1 MTAATELYEQTS
13 LWSNAFASKDDGL
26 DKPRDILR
34 VAYQAFRER
43 VALLIGQIK
52 TELPNLTLH
61 DITHVDA
68 LWRVASEVAGSEYD
82 LNPAEAFVL
91 GGAFLLHD
99 AAHCRAAYKGGLL
112 EIKATNEWRDAAAQ
126 RGLADADLQQGTDDF
141 NAVLFDT
148 LRVLHPQQSAN
159 LPFAVWGDTPVNAMH
174 LLPHDELR
182 DAYGHAI
189 GEIAKSHWMSP
200 HELEVFA
207 NKKLTAPTYLLP
219 AVWTV
224 DWLKIAVLLRVA
236 DALHMD
242 AVRAPR
248 FLMQIAPPT
257 DKHSRSHWDFQAR
270 MHSIKCDPVRE
281 EVVVTSSPFPTSEQT
296 AWWLAYDAAR
306 MADRELSATHHLLRD
321 HRLPLFAAREVAG
334 IRSPEMFAKHVP
346 VQGWT
351 PVDTE
356 VRISQVHQLVEN
368 FGGAKLYGEKP
379 HLAVRELL
387 QNALDAIHACRK
399 LGGLRELEG
408 EIEVAL
414 EPAGEGQQWLHVTD
428 TGIGM
433 SRYVLTHVLLDF
445 GRSLWRSGD
454 LQGEWGQLGITNF
467 EAIGQFG
474 IGFFSVFMLG
484 QQLRI
489 TTKRYEAKQGESEH
503 HVLEFTQGIRQRP
516 ILREPKP
523 NEKLKRHGSKVS
535 VLVTNELLEKMA
547 SKESNGLE
555 AMLGA
560 LAPAIDVNLYFGSAQ
575 GLRKTIVQANDWKSL
590 TEEALAKRLSHKIV
604 GRTLPMALP
613 YLSPIFGDDELQL
626 GRIGIEDWGSGVGL
640 VQGLYAGKLVGFS
653 GVLQCKSQANLART
667 DATPNV
673 SWRQITSWARQ
684 HQAVLVN
691 KKQLSFTSSA
701 WLAYFDVTQTGLV
714 LGELCYEDVA
724 DEELVVWLNSSKEY
738 DELFIYE
745 GDLDFDDDED
755 IPRSEHMHF
764 SPTSNFMRVCE
775 LVIPNWLQLIQ
786 PYGKVVHEVGF
797 FAQLGCSPLLE
808 SVKATV
814 SKVWGDGCQWT
825 EKDVIIG
832 YIKEHAIERTCLIAR
847 RVSPLKI

>member
-13 LWSNAFASKDDGL
+13 LWSNAFASKNDGL
-26 DKPRDILR
+26 AMPRDILR

-68 LWRVASEVAGSEYD
+68 LWRVASEVAGSKYD

-99 AAHCRAAYKGGLL
+99 AAHCRAAYKGGLP

-126 RGLADADLQQGTDDF
+126 RGLANADLQQGTDDF

-148 LRVLHPQQSAN
+148 LRVLHPQQATK
-159 LPFAVWGDTPVNAMH
+159 LPFSVWGDTPANAMH
-174 LLPHDELR
+174 LLPHDDLR

-207 NKKLTAPTYLLP
+207 NKKLTAPTYLPP
-219 AVWTV
+219 AAWTV

-281 EVVVTSSPFPTSEQT
+281 EVVLTSSPFPASEQT
-296 AWWLAYDAAR
+296 AWWLAYDTAR
-306 MADRELSATHHLLRD
+306 MADRELSAAHHLLRD
-321 HRLPLFAAREVAG
+321 HNLPLLAAREVAG

-356 VRISQVHQLVEN
+356 VRISQVQTLVEN
-368 FGGAKLYGEKP
+368 FGGKKLYGDNP
-379 HLAVRELL
+379 RLALRELL
-387 QNALDAIHACRK
+387 QNAIDAVHACRA
-399 LGGLRELEG
+399 LGGLGELEG

-433 SRYVLTHVLLDF
+433 SRYVLTNVLLDF
-445 GRSLWRSGD
+445 GRSLWRSSD
-454 LQGEWGQLGITNF
+454 LRGEWSGLAATGF

-484 QQLRI
+484 EKVRV
-489 TTKRYEAKQGESEH
+489 TTNRYEVQEGERQWA
-503 HVLEFTQGIRQRP
+503 LEFKNGTQQRP
-516 ILREPKP
+516 LLREPLKS
-523 NEKLKRHGSKVS
+523 EKLNRHGTRIS
-535 VLVTNELLEKMA
+535 VLLNDAVLTDMLEPEECTLAELTAL
-547 SKESNGLE
+547 
-555 AMLGA
+555 
-560 LAPAIDVNLYFGSAQ
+560 LAPAVDVNIYFKSDVDTKRM
-575 GLRKTIVQANDWKSL
+575 LIQANDWKIISTPELWLRLLPVKEWKAKSKSNLKIWPQL
-590 TEEALAKRLSHKIV
+590 TNVLNSEGQIMGRLSVWSHV
-604 GRTLPMALP
+604 WYAYRAG
-613 YLSPIFGDDELQL
+613 
-626 GRIGIEDWGSGVGL
+626 IGVSN
-640 VQGLYAGKLVGFS
+640 GLYAGDVS
-653 GVLQCKSQANLART
+653 GVLGLISCKPQLDLARRS
-667 DATPNV
+667 ATPDISLIEV
-673 SWRQITSWARQ
+673 SQWAESHRQE
-684 HQAVLVN
+684 LVCS
-691 KKQLSFTSSA
+691 KQLTSSSSFF
-701 WLAYFDVTQTGLV
+701 LANFGSNFQGLY
-714 LGELCYEDVA
+714 LGELGGSSVTY
-724 DEELVVWLNSSKEY
+724 EELISTLQTTNEII
-738 DELFIYE
+738 LHE
-745 GDLDFDDDED
+745 GDIDLRDDEHIAKSD
-755 IPRSEHMHF
+755 HEFFEPSANLLQTSKYYAEYEWIPR
-764 SPTSNFMRVCE
+764 
-775 LVIPNWLQLIQ
+775 L
-786 PYGKVVHEVGF
+786 KEVD
-797 FAQLGCSPLLE
+797 LSTN
-808 SVKATV
+808 SWSIKA
-814 SKVWGDGCQWT
+814 
-825 EKDVIIG
+825 
-832 YIKEHAIERTCLIAR
+832 AIEKAIFEAWRDDVLWDSTADVVGTLHEHEIIRTCRIAR
-847 RVSPLKI
+847 RASSLEV